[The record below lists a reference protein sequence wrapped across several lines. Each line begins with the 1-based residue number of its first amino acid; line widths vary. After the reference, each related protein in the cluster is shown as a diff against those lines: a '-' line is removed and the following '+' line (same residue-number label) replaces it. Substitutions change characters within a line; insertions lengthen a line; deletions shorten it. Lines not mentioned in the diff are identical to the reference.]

1 MQYKIQ
7 SLVFPTESKHRG
19 CRKLFYRGSRGILD
33 ANNRSLSLGYG
44 QSCDFVTY
52 INACS
57 YQKWKK
63 YTGASEL
70 TLHLEVKGDIELTFL
85 GYTKDALTVDRKE
98 FGIQKFSNK
107 TRQEIT
113 YTFPENDEMMVGF
126 EISALSQ
133 CTIYSGYYTVK
144 VDKKTINDI
153 TLSIATTTCKKEDFI
168 KKNVD
173 IIKKEI
179 LDSNDEIAKNL
190 YLHVVDN
197 GRTLTEKDIFG
208 KHVYLHPN
216 INAGG
221 SGGFARGMI
230 ESIEQK
236 PKASHVLLMDDDVL
250 ILSESIKRTYNLLK
264 LLKPEF
270 KDSIIS
276 GAMLYYENPGIQHED
291 IGTINSNGD
300 FRPLKPGLNHNN
312 LDDNL
317 ENEKEYPLHKNSY
330 SAWWYCCIPIKII
343 NKIGLPLPI
352 FIRCDDMEYGIRANV
367 PFITMNGICI
377 WHMGFATKY
386 NATFDKYQQ
395 HRNILIAQ
403 SASNILP
410 EIDVMHI
417 IYDSF
422 RVEMMRFNYNAAQL
436 VVEALEDYMKGPDY
450 IKTVDG
456 EKLAQQHFEL
466 NDKLVPLSELP
477 NSNTFRPQD
486 SYEAPQLSL
495 KNRILVRLTW
505 NGQKLFPQFLD
516 KTEVVPIGFD
526 WELQIQRIALHS
538 RLLAVNPF
546 NKTGIYRIKDKKRF
560 RKLMKRFKQANRNY
574 KKHGKQIRQAYA
586 DASDQLTSTT
596 FWKEYLGIEE

>member
-33 ANNRSLSLGYG
+33 ANNKSLSLGYG

-63 YTGASEL
+63 YTGASKL
-70 TLHLEVKGDIELTFL
+70 TIHLEVKGDIELTFL

-98 FGIQKFSNK
+98 FSIQKFSNK

-133 CTIYSGYYTVK
+133 CTIYSGYYTVE

-270 KDSIIS
+270 EDSIIS
-276 GAMLYYENPGIQHED
+276 GAMLYYENPAIQHED
-291 IGTINSNGD
+291 IGTINSNGS

-330 SAWWYCCIPIKII
+330 SAWWYCCIPMKII

-403 SASNILP
+403 STSNILP
-410 EIDVMHI
+410 EIDMMRI

-436 VVEALEDYMKGPDY
+436 VVEALEDFMKGPDF

-466 NDKLVPLSELP
+466 NDKLIPLSELP

-586 DASDQLTSTT
+586 DSSNQLTSTT
-596 FWKEYLGIEE
+596 FWKEYLGIKE